1 LKACLHQSVLH
12 GPASQNK
19 NRLVDFRSHLLGRIG
34 WVGQFS
40 VTRQARLMRLFER
53 INW

>member
-1 LKACLHQSVLH
+1 VLH

-19 NRLVDFRSHLLGRIG
+19 ERLPDFRSHLLGRIG

-40 VTRQARLMRLFER
+40 RTRQVRLMRLFER
-53 INW
+53 IDWQAERL